1 MENKLTYN
9 DWVEFIHLYI
19 ELYHNTGEFASMVAE
34 ACGNDCMTT
43 LQIVGLLA
51 SRDDAKCSAALGI
64 MLDAFPESFDCNEQ
78 AYLNAVGYDRLL
90 AISPRY
96 SNVSSYLKHVY
107 REGVPSHYDDNNVHT
122 ASDIIDCMRRP
133 KKL

>member
-1 MENKLTYN
+1 MQNKNKLTYD

-19 ELYHNTGEFASMVAE
+19 ELHHNTGEFASMVAE

-43 LQIVGLLA
+43 LQVVGLLA
-51 SRDDAKCSAALGI
+51 RRDEDKCSAALSI

-78 AYLNAVGYDRLL
+78 TYLNAVGYDRLL

-96 SNVSSYLKHVY
+96 SNVSSYLKHVH
-107 REGVPSHYDDNNVHT
+107 RTGVPVHCDDKVVHT
-122 ASDIIDCMRRP
+122 ASDIIDRITI
-133 KKL
+133 